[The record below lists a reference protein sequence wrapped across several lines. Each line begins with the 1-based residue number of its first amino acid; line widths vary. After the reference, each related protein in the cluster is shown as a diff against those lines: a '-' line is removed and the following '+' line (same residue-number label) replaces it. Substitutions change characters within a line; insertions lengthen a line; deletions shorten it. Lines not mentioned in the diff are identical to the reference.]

1 MEKWLYYSLVAL
13 VLVCGVDLGRKY
25 ILDKGMIDPDS
36 MVVYISIILGVFATI
51 HFFMDKN
58 CQNPLKCKPKV
69 ILYLILVSFFIYF
82 FNLTFTRSMNLAK
95 EVTLPVIIISLSAIF
110 IYLVSSLFFEKSP
123 KFNVNIFIG
132 VLLTVVGL
140 GMVTKYM

>member
-1 MEKWLYYSLVAL
+1 MEKWLYYSLIAL
-13 VLVCGVDLGRKY
+13 VLVCGVDLGKKY
-25 ILDKGMIDPDS
+25 ILDKDMIDSDS
-36 MVVYISIILGVFATI
+36 LVVYISIFLGIFATI
-51 HFFMDKN
+51 HFFMDKK

-69 ILYLILVSFFIYF
+69 IMYIIAVSLFIYF
-82 FNLTFTRSMNLAK
+82 FNIMFTRSMNLAK